1 MALAP
6 MQLGQIL
13 GLQVQGDLGPMTCY
27 TQKKKH
33 IRSIVLFPK
42 IWLSDPTT
50 TQQTNHRNRVR
61 AAARAWWQLPAAE
74 RANWIKAAK
83 RLSLRANGYA
93 VWTYWH
99 MMQLRAPIETIERQ
113 SGITLITGL
122 H

>member
-1 MALAP
+1 

-33 IRSIVLFPK
+33 VRSIVIFPK

-50 TQQTNHRNRVR
+50 IKQQNHRNRVR
-61 AAARAWWQLPAAE
+61 AAAIAWHALPIGE
-74 RANWIKAAK
+74 RRNWIAAAK
-83 RLSLRANGYA
+83 RLSLRTNGYA
-93 VWTYWH
+93 LWTYWH
-99 MMQLRAPIETIERQ
+99 MIQLRAPIETIERQ
-113 SGITLITGL
+113 SGILLITGL

>member
-1 MALAP
+1 MALTPIRLAP
-6 MQLGQIL
+6 IL

-33 IRSIVLFPK
+33 VRSIVLFPK

-50 TQQTNHRNRVR
+50 IKQLNHRNRVR
-61 AAARAWWQLPAAE
+61 AAAAAWKALPASE
-74 RANWIKAAK
+74 RANWLAAAR

-93 VWTYWH
+93 LWTYWH
-99 MMQLRAPIETIERQ
+99 MTQNRAPIETIERQ
-113 SGITLITGL
+113 SNIILITGL